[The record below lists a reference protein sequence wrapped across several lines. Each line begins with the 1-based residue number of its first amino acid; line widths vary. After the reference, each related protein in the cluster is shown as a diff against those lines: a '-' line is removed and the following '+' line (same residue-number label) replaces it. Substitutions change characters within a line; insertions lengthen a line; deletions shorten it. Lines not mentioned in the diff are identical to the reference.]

1 MAQVGVVNPQPD
13 SWVPTCVGETNL
25 HLAIAEEFGSAKI
38 GTYELCGQI
47 GDDSFTVEVGFC
59 IGGVRADGTN
69 LKKGSNFF
77 RVVGNHPI
85 QFEEVEKDDVLIFG
99 WTLFFMDDERV
110 SIYFDTEAVSE
121 LKLCLFA
128 NIVCPPKLLVK
139 MRAFIRPA
147 IVMCL
152 DDIKYVGGGII
163 KEEMRESKIE
173 SIASNTYG
181 REPDNSEEYKK
192 LRNEVAQRLGKWC
205 ADLDAAYA
213 KHQQKLEN
221 TKKKKMAERKEKR
234 RIKEKLSLF
243 KQPQQQE
250 QTEKKLAFEQPEET
264 EKKWASDLQWFADLD
279 MEYYAKHQQKEK
291 TKKKKMAETKEKRK
305 RKDKL
310 SSSKQEQQ
318 QEQTENKLVS
328 EQPEETEKKLASD
341 KNIIRMTSLWY

>member
-38 GTYELCGQI
+38 GTADQIGQI
-47 GDDSFTVEVGFC
+47 GDDSFALEVGFC
-59 IGGVRADGTN
+59 IGGFRADGTN
-69 LKKGSNFF
+69 LKKGLNFF

-85 QFEEVEKDDVLIFG
+85 QFEVEKDDILKSAWSQFM
-99 WTLFFMDDERV
+99 MDDERV
-110 SIYFDTEAVSE
+110 SLYFETEELLE

-128 NIVCPPKLLVK
+128 NIVRAPKRLPRTVGLIE
-139 MRAFIRPA
+139 AA

-152 DDIKYVGGGII
+152 DDIICVGGGII
-163 KEEMRESKIE
+163 KEKMRESKIE
-173 SIASNTYG
+173 SIASNTYE

-192 LRNEVAQRLGKWC
+192 LRNDVAQRLGRWC

-234 RIKEKLSLF
+234 RIKERLSF
-243 KQPQQQE
+243 IKQPQQQE
-250 QTEKKLAFEQPEET
+250 QTEKKLAFEQLEET
-264 EKKWASDLQWFADLD
+264 EKKWASDLQRFADLD
-279 MEYYAKHQQKEK
+279 MGYYAKYQQKEK

-318 QEQTENKLVS
+318 QEQTEKKFVS
-328 EQPEETEKKLASD
+328 EQPEETEKKWASD